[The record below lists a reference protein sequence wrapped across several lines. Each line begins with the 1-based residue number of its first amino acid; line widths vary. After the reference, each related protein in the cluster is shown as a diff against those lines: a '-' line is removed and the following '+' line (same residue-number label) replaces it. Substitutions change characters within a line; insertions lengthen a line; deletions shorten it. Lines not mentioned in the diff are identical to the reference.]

1 MVTEGDTGKGGDTIQ
16 VINERRRLKTR
27 QIKSEEGLFLADRI
41 INLKAARGS
50 AKEKI
55 RSLTWI

>member
-1 MVTEGDTGKGGDTIQ
+1 MKEVKD
-16 VINERRRLKTR
+16 KT
-27 QIKSEEGLFLADRI
+27 KSEEGLFLADRI

-55 RSLTWI
+55 ISLTWI